1 MRRRHFITM
10 LGGAAAW
17 PVVLRAQQ
25 STVPVIGYL
34 HSASPEPYSAM
45 IAAFRQGLAET
56 GHIEGETVRIDYR
69 WADGQFNRLPSL
81 VAELLTR
88 RPALLVAGGGD
99 VSAAAARAATTA
111 VPIVFTIGGDPV
123 RYGLVSNLSRP
134 DSNMTGVTFFTI
146 TLGPKRLEIFRELLP
161 NAGRIALLVNPKSLN
176 PDAKEVQEAA
186 RAIGQ
191 SVHVLEAANEG
202 DIDVA
207 FRALMQQRDEGLIV
221 VSNPLFTSRREQI
234 VTLANYHRIAAIY
247 PLREYVA
254 AGGLISY
261 GASIRDAYR
270 QSGVYAGQILKGAR
284 PADLPVLQP
293 AKFELTVNLKTAKAL
308 GLDIPPTL
316 LARADEVI
324 E

>member
-99 VSAAAARAATTA
+99 VS
-111 VPIVFTIGGDPV
+111 
-123 RYGLVSNLSRP
+123 RP
-134 DSNMTGVTFFTI
+134 RH
-146 TLGPKRLEIFRELLP
+146 GPRR
-161 NAGRIALLVNPKSLN
+161 
-176 PDAKEVQEAA
+176 
-186 RAIGQ
+186 
-191 SVHVLEAANEG
+191 
-202 DIDVA
+202 
-207 FRALMQQRDEGLIV
+207 
-221 VSNPLFTSRREQI
+221 PLFRSVGTPCGMASS
-234 VTLANYHRIAAIY
+234 AIS
-247 PLREYVA
+247 A
-254 AGGLISY
+254 
-261 GASIRDAYR
+261 
-270 QSGVYAGQILKGAR
+270 
-284 PADLPVLQP
+284 VL
-293 AKFELTVNLKTAKAL
+293 TA
-308 GLDIPPTL
+308 T
-316 LARADEVI
+316 
-324 E
+324 